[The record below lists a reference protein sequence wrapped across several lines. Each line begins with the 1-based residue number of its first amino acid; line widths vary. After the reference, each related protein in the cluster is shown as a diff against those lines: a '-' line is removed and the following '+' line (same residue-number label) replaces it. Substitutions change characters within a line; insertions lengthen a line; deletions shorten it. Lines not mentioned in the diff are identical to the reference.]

1 MSMVVARV
9 AKVEGKRV
17 RAKMAGKPEVR
28 DMINASNAAEAELYR
43 RRQEDF
49 ADLMDQRKKKAESE
63 RALKESLAKQ
73 KEIKRKQKWQEKL
86 FAASTGARTY
96 TLSSLGD
103 GKAKGGTK
111 ANQKNRFD
119 VLDRIRSVS
128 SLTHPQLMSWVAFK
142 EAWDEKR
149 RNAHDL
155 TWGRIFAEETKQI
168 LDDLHD
174 GSLNALS
181 QWMENE
187 RQRVLPDVECLV
199 VPGIDFM

>member
-1 MSMVVARV
+1 MVVARV
-9 AKVEGKRV
+9 AKVEGKRF

-28 DMINASNAAEAELYR
+28 AIINASNAAEAELYR

-63 RALKESLAKQ
+63 RALKESSAKA
-73 KEIKRKQKWQEKL
+73 KEIKRKLKWQEKL
-86 FAASTGARTY
+86 FAASTDARAY

-103 GKAKGGTK
+103 GKPKGGTK
-111 ANQKNRFD
+111 DNQKNRFE
-119 VLDRIRSVS
+119 VLDRIRPVS
-128 SLTHPQLMSWVAFK
+128 FLTHPQSNSWVAFK

-149 RNAHDL
+149 RMAHDF
-155 TWGRIFAEETKQI
+155 TWGRIFAEEAKNI

-187 RQRVLPDVECLV
+187 RQRVLPDVECLML
-199 VPGIDFM
+199 PGIDFM